1 MFKDQCQTIHGTG
14 ILTYIGV
21 VEKRSIPAPPKG
33 TLGWISIDPIA
44 VSRHPL
50 GGVGSSKING
60 CSGTSPWL
68 IVSTSTS
75 DGTLHDRRRPA
86 QRPRLRT
93 WWSAS
98 APVRASP
105 WSSASGRT
113 CAGELVDGV
122 LGVVLG
128 LLGQSKSKK
137 DLYITYHLYKSI

>member
-50 GGVGSSKING
+50 DGVGTSKING

-113 CAGELVDGV
+113 CAGGV
-122 LGVVLG
+122 GRWSSGGGSGAAGAV
-128 LLGQSKSKK
+128 KK
-137 DLYITYHLYKSI
+137 QKRPIYHLSPI